1 MGGYGVSFNR
11 REMLRFGAYGATA
24 AVLAS
29 ASSSSVLAQL
39 VPQAQPLARDPLA
52 PLAAQPPR
60 ILTPSAPAG
69 IDPKLFARA
78 KAALDQHQIYAR
90 DTIGIAD
97 FSRPSSEP
105 RFHVVDLASGQV
117 ESHRVCHGRG
127 SDPAHSGYLE
137 RFSNDFGSY
146 ATSNGTYT
154 TGDYY
159 DGKYGLS
166 MKVRGLDWSNN
177 NAESRA
183 IVIHNAW
190 YAEDDM
196 IPLHGMLG
204 RSEGCFAMSR
214 KSQFDVM
221 RKLAGGRMIYADK
234 LGQA

>member
-1 MGGYGVSFNR
+1 MSLNR
-11 REMLRFGAYGATA
+11 REMLRLGACGATA
-24 AVLAS
+24 AILSTA
-29 ASSSSVLAQL
+29 ASSSVIPSL
-39 VPQAQPLARDPLA
+39 VGPTTADPLA
-52 PLAAQPPR
+52 PFNSQPPAR
-60 ILTPSAPAG
+60 AQILTPQAPAG
-69 IDPKLFARA
+69 IDPQLFARA

-97 FSRPSSEP
+97 FSKPSSEA
-105 RFHVVDLASGQV
+105 RFHVVDLATGDV

-154 TGDYY
+154 TADYY

-166 MKVRGLDWSNN
+166 MKVRGLDWSNS
-177 NAESRA
+177 NAEARA

-196 IPLHGMLG
+196 VPLHGMLG

-214 KSQFDVM
+214 ESQYAVM
-221 RKLAGGRMIYADK
+221 RRLAGGRMIFAEK
-234 LGQA
+234 LA

>member
-1 MGGYGVSFNR
+1 
-11 REMLRFGAYGATA
+11 MLRLGAYGAGA
-24 AVLAS
+24 AVLS
-29 ASSSSVLAQL
+29 SIASSSLAQL
-39 VPQAQPLARDPLA
+39 LPQAQPLARDPLA
-52 PLAAQPPR
+52 PLSMQPAQM
-60 ILTPSAPAG
+60 LTPSAPGG
-69 IDPKLFARA
+69 IDPQLFARA
-78 KAALDQHQIYAR
+78 KAALDQHSIYAR
-90 DTIGIAD
+90 DTIGIVD
-97 FSRPSSEP
+97 FSKPSSEA
-105 RFHVVDLASGQV
+105 RFHLVDLASGQV
-117 ESHRVCHGRG
+117 ESHRVAHGRG
-127 SDPAHSGYLE
+127 SDPAHSGYVE

-214 KSQFDVM
+214 KSQFEVM

-234 LGQA
+234 LA

>member
-1 MGGYGVSFNR
+1 VSLNR

-39 VPQAQPLARDPLA
+39 APQAQPFARDPLA
-52 PLAAQPPR
+52 PLGTQPQQF
-60 ILTPSAPAG
+60 LTPSAPAG
-69 IDPKLFARA
+69 IDPQLFARA
-78 KAALDQHQIYAR
+78 KAALDQHRIAAR

-97 FSRPSSEP
+97 FSQPSSEP
-105 RFHVVDLASGQV
+105 RFHLVDLASGQV

-146 ATSNGTYT
+146 ATSSGTYT
-154 TGDYY
+154 TADYY
-159 DGKYGLS
+159 EGKYGLS
-166 MKVRGLDWSNN
+166 MKVRGLDWSNS
-177 NAESRA
+177 NAEARA

-214 KSQFDVM
+214 ESQYAVM
-221 RKLAGGRMIYADK
+221 RKLAGGRMIFAEK
-234 LGQA
+234 LA